1 MKLANQIKSALI
13 TMMVDADMVRVEKE

>member
-1 MKLANQIKSALI
+1 MKLANQNKSALI